1 MVKQKKSSAI
11 LTTVLIL
18 IAAVVIFIPLYIT
31 VIIALKSPE
40 QIAQSVMALPTEL
53 HFENF
58 VHAIQKTNFF
68 RSFSN
73 SFLIT
78 VAALFGTILTNS
90 FVAYAIVRNRE
101 NSRFYQLL
109 YYFLLSAMFIP
120 FNIIMLP
127 LVKQVSFF
135 HMDNIWGLMVLYI
148 VMGLPMNTF
157 LYSGYIKTIPT
168 ALDEA
173 ATIDGANTFQTF
185 YGIIFPALKPMNA
198 TVAILTFLWCWNDF
212 TMPLVVISEQKN
224 YTLQLAQYVFKGQFA
239 TDYSLA
245 FASYILALLP
255 ILIFYVCAQ
264 RQVIS
269 GVTSGAVKA

>member
-1 MVKQKKSSAI
+1 MGKQNKSAGV
-11 LTTVLIL
+11 LTVVLIL

-40 QIAQSVMALPTEL
+40 QIAQSVLALPTQL

-58 VHAIQKTNFF
+58 ANAIQKTNFW
-68 RSFSN
+68 RSFGN

-78 VAALFGTILTNS
+78 VVALLGTILTNS
-90 FVAYAIVRNRE
+90 FVAYAIVRNRQD
-101 NSRFYQLL
+101 SRFYNLL

-135 HMDNIWGLMVLYI
+135 YLDNIWGLMVLYI

-157 LYSGYIKTIPT
+157 LYSGYIKSIPT

-173 ATIDGANTFQTF
+173 ATIDGANVFQTF

-212 TMPLVVISEQKN
+212 TMPLVVISEQKS
-224 YTLQLAQYVFKGQFA
+224 YTLQLVQYVFKGQFA

-255 ILIFYVCAQ
+255 ILVFYVIAQ

>member
-1 MVKQKKSSAI
+1 MVKQKKSEAV
-11 LTTVLIL
+11 LTVVLIL

-40 QIAQSVMALPTEL
+40 QIAQSVMALPDKL

-58 VHAIQKTNFF
+58 ANAIQKTNFF
-68 RSFSN
+68 RSFGN

-78 VAALFGTILTNS
+78 VVALFGTILTNS

-127 LVKQVSFF
+127 LVKQVAFF
-135 HMDNIWGLMVLYI
+135 RMDNIWGLMVLYI

-255 ILIFYVCAQ
+255 ILIFYVFAQ

>member
-1 MVKQKKSSAI
+1 MTKAKRSSNV
-11 LTTVLIL
+11 LTIVLFV
-18 IAAVVIFIPLYIT
+18 IAAVVIFFPLYIT
-31 VIIALKSPE
+31 VVIALKNPE
-40 QIAQSVMALPTEL
+40 QIAQSVLALPDKL

-58 VHAIQKTNFF
+58 ANAIQKTNFW
-68 RSFSN
+68 RSFTN
-73 SFLIT
+73 TMLIT
-78 VAALFGTILTNS
+78 IVAVIGTVFTNS
-90 FVAYAIVRNRE
+90 FMAYAIVRNKDH
-101 NSRFYQLL
+101 SKFYKFL
-109 YYFLLSAMFIP
+109 YYFLISAMFIP

-135 HMDNIWGLMVLYI
+135 YLDNIFGLMILYI

-157 LYSGYIKTIPT
+157 LYSGYIKTIPV

-185 YGIIFPALKPMNA
+185 FKIIFPALKPMNA

-212 TMPLVVISEQKN
+212 TMPLVVISEQKS

-255 ILIFYVCAQ
+255 ILIFYVVAQ
-264 RQVIS
+264 KQVIS
-269 GVTSGAVKA
+269 GVTNGAVKA

>member
-1 MVKQKKSSAI
+1 MGKQNKSAGV
-11 LTTVLIL
+11 LTVVLIL

-40 QIAQSVMALPTEL
+40 QIAQSVLALPTQL

-58 VHAIQKTNFF
+58 VNAIQKTNFW
-68 RSFSN
+68 RSFGN

-78 VAALFGTILTNS
+78 VVALLGTILTNS
-90 FVAYAIVRNRE
+90 FVAYAIVRNRQD
-101 NSRFYQLL
+101 SRFYNLL

-135 HMDNIWGLMVLYI
+135 YLDNIWGLMVLYI

-157 LYSGYIKTIPT
+157 LYSGYIKSIPT

-173 ATIDGANTFQTF
+173 ATIDGANVFQTF

-212 TMPLVVISEQKN
+212 TMPLVVISEQKS
-224 YTLQLAQYVFKGQFA
+224 YTLQLVQYVFKGQFA

-255 ILIFYVCAQ
+255 ILVFYVIAQ

>member
-1 MVKQKKSSAI
+1 MTTRKHSNI
-11 LTTVLIL
+11 LTAVLL
-18 IAAVVIFIPLYIT
+18 VIAAVTIFFPLYVTI
-31 VIIALKSPE
+31 VIALKTPE
-40 QIAQSVMALPTEL
+40 QIAQSVLAFPMEL

-58 VHAIQKTNFF
+58 VNAIAKTNFW
-68 RSFSN
+68 RTFSN

-78 VAALFGTILTNS
+78 AVALVGTVLTNS

-101 NSRFYQLL
+101 QSKFYNLL
-109 YYFLLSAMFIP
+109 YYFLISAMFIP

-135 HMDNIWGLMVLYI
+135 YMDNIWGLMVLYI

-157 LYSGYIKTIPT
+157 LYAGYIKTIPT

-185 YGIIFPALKPMNA
+185 YRIIFPALKPMNA

-212 TMPLVVISEQKN
+212 MMPLVVISDQKN
-224 YTLQLAQYVFKGQFA
+224 YTLQLAQYVFKGQFS

-255 ILIFYVCAQ
+255 ILVFYILAQ
-264 RQVIS
+264 KQVIS

>member
-1 MVKQKKSSAI
+1 MTKQNRSSNI
-11 LTTVLIL
+11 LTVVLIV
-18 IAAVVIFIPLYIT
+18 IAAVVIFFPLYIT
-31 VIIALKSPE
+31 IIIALKSPE
-40 QIAQSVMALPTEL
+40 QIAQSVLALPDKL

-58 VHAIQKTNFF
+58 ANAISKTNFW
-68 RSFSN
+68 RSFTN
-73 SFLIT
+73 TMLIT
-78 VAALFGTILTNS
+78 IVAVIGTMFTNS
-90 FVAYAIVRNRE
+90 FMAYAIVRNKDH
-101 NSRFYQLL
+101 SRFYKFL
-109 YYFLLSAMFIP
+109 YYFLISAMFIP

-135 HMDNIWGLMVLYI
+135 YLDNIWGLMLLYI

-157 LYSGYIKTIPT
+157 LYSGYIKTIPV

-185 YGIIFPALKPMNA
+185 YKIIFPALKPMNA

-212 TMPLVVISEQKN
+212 TMPLVVISDQKN

-255 ILIFYVCAQ
+255 ILIFYVIAQ
-264 RQVIS
+264 KQVIS
-269 GVTSGAVKA
+269 GVTNGAVKA

>member
-1 MVKQKKSSAI
+1 MHTNKKNNITTAI
-11 LTTVLIL
+11 LMVL
-18 IAAVVIFIPLYIT
+18 AVVFIFFPLYIT
-31 VIIALKSPE
+31 VVIALKSPE
-40 QIAQSVMALPTEL
+40 QIAQSVLALPKEL

-58 VHAIQKTNFF
+58 TNAIAKTNFF
-68 RSFSN
+68 RTFSN
-73 SFLIT
+73 SLLIT
-78 VAALFGTILTNS
+78 VVALVGTILTNS

-101 NSRFYQLL
+101 NNKFYNLL
-109 YYFLLSAMFIP
+109 YYFFISAMFIP

-135 HMDNIWGLMVLYI
+135 YMDNIWGMMILYI
-148 VMGLPMNTF
+148 VLGLPMNTF
-157 LYSGYIKTIPT
+157 LYSGYIKSIPA

-173 ATIDGANTFQTF
+173 ATIDGANTFQLF
-185 YGIIFPALKPMNA
+185 YQIIFPALKPMNA

-212 TMPLVVISEQKN
+212 TMPLVVISDQKN

-255 ILIFYVCAQ
+255 ILIFYVIAQ
-264 RQVIS
+264 KQVIS

>member
-1 MVKQKKSSAI
+1 MAVHKKSNL
-11 LTTVLIL
+11 LTAVLL
-18 IAAVVIFIPLYIT
+18 IIAVVVIFFPLYIT
-31 VIIALKSPE
+31 VVIALKSPE
-40 QIAQSVMALPTEL
+40 QIAQSVLALPTKL

-58 VHAIQKTNFF
+58 MNAIEKTNFF

-73 SFLIT
+73 SFIIT
-78 VAALFGTILTNS
+78 VVALIGTVLTNS
-90 FVAYAIVRNRE
+90 FMAYAIVRNRE
-101 NSRFYQLL
+101 HSKFYNLL
-109 YYFLLSAMFIP
+109 YYFLISAMFIP

-135 HMDNIWGLMVLYI
+135 NLDNIWGMMLLYI

-157 LYSGYIKTIPT
+157 LYSGYIKTIPA

-173 ATIDGANTFQTF
+173 ATIDGANTFQVF
-185 YGIIFPALKPMNA
+185 YRIIFPALKPMNA

-212 TMPLVVISEQKN
+212 TMPLVVISDQKN

-255 ILIFYVCAQ
+255 ILIFYVFAQ
-264 RQVIS
+264 KQVIS

>member
-1 MVKQKKSSAI
+1 MGKQNKSAGV
-11 LTTVLIL
+11 LTVVLIL

-40 QIAQSVMALPTEL
+40 QIAQSVLALPTQL

-58 VHAIQKTNFF
+58 ANAIQKTNFW
-68 RSFSN
+68 RSFGN

-78 VAALFGTILTNS
+78 VVALLGTILTNS
-90 FVAYAIVRNRE
+90 FVAYAIVRNRQD
-101 NSRFYQLL
+101 SRFYNLL

-135 HMDNIWGLMVLYI
+135 YLDNIWGLMVLYI

-157 LYSGYIKTIPT
+157 LYSGYIKSIPT

-173 ATIDGANTFQTF
+173 ATIDGANVFQTF
-185 YGIIFPALKPMNA
+185 YGIIFPTLKPMNA

-212 TMPLVVISEQKN
+212 TMPLVVISEQKS
-224 YTLQLAQYVFKGQFA
+224 YTLQLVQYVFKGQFA

-255 ILIFYVCAQ
+255 ILVFYVIAQ

>member
-1 MVKQKKSSAI
+1 M
-11 LTTVLIL
+11 TTSKRSGNIITVVLIL
-18 IAAVVIFIPLYIT
+18 IAAIVIFFPLYVTI
-31 VIIALKSPE
+31 VIALKSPE
-40 QIAQSVMALPTEL
+40 QIAQSVLALPTKL

-58 VHAIQKTNFF
+58 ANAIAKTNFF
-68 RSFSN
+68 RTFGN
-73 SFLIT
+73 TFFIT
-78 VAALFGTILTNS
+78 IVALFGTILTNS
-90 FVAYAIVRNRE
+90 FMAYAIVRNRAH
-101 NSRFYQLL
+101 SKFYSFL
-109 YYFLLSAMFIP
+109 YYFFISAMFIP

-135 HMDNIWGLMVLYI
+135 YMDNIWGLMVLYI

-157 LYSGYIKTIPT
+157 LYAGYIKTIPE

-185 YGIIFPALKPMNA
+185 YKIIFPALKPMNA

-212 TMPLVVISEQKN
+212 TMPLVVISDQKN

-255 ILIFYVCAQ
+255 ILIFYIFAQ
-264 RQVIS
+264 KQVIS
-269 GVTSGAVKA
+269 GVTNGAVKA

>member
-1 MVKQKKSSAI
+1 MVKQKKGSAI

-40 QIAQSVMALPTEL
+40 QIAQSVMALPSEL

-58 VHAIQKTNFF
+58 LNAIQKTNFL
-68 RSFSN
+68 RSFTN

-78 VAALFGTILTNS
+78 VVALLGTILTNS

-135 HMDNIWGLMVLYI
+135 HLDNIWGLMVLYI

-157 LYSGYIKTIPT
+157 LYSGYIKTIPI

-212 TMPLVVISEQKN
+212 TMPLVVISEQKS

-255 ILIFYVCAQ
+255 ILLFYVLAQ

>member
-1 MVKQKKSSAI
+1 MVKQKKGSYI
-11 LTTVLIL
+11 LTAVLIL
-18 IAAVVIFIPLYIT
+18 IAAVVIFFPLYIT
-31 VIIALKSPE
+31 IVIALKSPE
-40 QIAQSVMALPTEL
+40 QIAQSVLALPGKV

-58 VHAIQKTNFF
+58 SNAIQKTNFF
-68 RSFSN
+68 RSFAN

-78 VAALFGTILTNS
+78 AVALAGTVLTNS

-101 NSRFYQLL
+101 NSRFYSLL

-135 HMDNIWGLMVLYI
+135 CMDNIWGLMVLYI

-157 LYSGYIKTIPT
+157 LYSGYIKTIPV

-173 ATIDGANTFQTF
+173 ATIDGANPLQTF

-212 TMPLVVISEQKN
+212 TMPLIVISEQKS

-255 ILIFYVCAQ
+255 VVVFYLFAQ

>member
-1 MVKQKKSSAI
+1 MTKQKRSSNI
-11 LTTVLIL
+11 ITVVLIV
-18 IAAVVIFIPLYIT
+18 IAAVVILFPLYIT
-31 VIIALKSPE
+31 IIIALKSPE
-40 QIAQSVMALPTEL
+40 QIAQSVLALPDKL

-58 VHAIQKTNFF
+58 ANAIEKTNFW
-68 RSFSN
+68 RSFLN
-73 SFLIT
+73 STLIT
-78 VAALFGTILTNS
+78 IVAVVGTLFTNS
-90 FVAYAIVRNRE
+90 FMAYAIVRNKDH
-101 NSRFYQLL
+101 SKFYKFL
-109 YYFLLSAMFIP
+109 YYFLISAMFIP

-135 HMDNIWGLMVLYI
+135 YLDNIWGLMLLYI

-157 LYSGYIKTIPT
+157 LYSGYIKTIPV

-173 ATIDGANTFQTF
+173 ATIDGASTFQTF
-185 YGIIFPALKPMNA
+185 YKIIFPALRPMNA

-212 TMPLVVISEQKN
+212 TMPLVVISDQKN

-255 ILIFYVCAQ
+255 ILIFYVFAQ
-264 RQVIS
+264 KHVIS
-269 GVTSGAVKA
+269 GVTNGAVKA

>member
-1 MVKQKKSSAI
+1 MVKRKRNSVV

-18 IAAVVIFIPLYIT
+18 IAAVVIFFPLYIT
-31 VIIALKSPE
+31 VVIALKSPE
-40 QIAQSVMALPTEL
+40 QIAQSVLALPTQL

-58 VHAIQKTNFF
+58 ANAIAKTNFW
-68 RSFSN
+68 RSFLN

-78 VAALFGTILTNS
+78 VVALAGTILTNS
-90 FVAYAIVRNRE
+90 FVAYAIVRNRKE
-101 NSRFYQLL
+101 SRFYNLL

-135 HMDNIWGLMVLYI
+135 HMDNVWGLMVLYI

-157 LYSGYIKTIPT
+157 LYSGYIKTVPE

-212 TMPLVVISEQKN
+212 TMPLVVISEQKS

-255 ILIFYVCAQ
+255 ILLFYVIAQ